1 MARSVNQIK
10 QKRFTRFTRKGL
22 TKLTNSISKE
32 RLLCPF
38 CQSSKLIRRGT
49 NKNKSEQK
57 QKYFCANCIKYT
69 VNPISPIAK
78 NS

>member
-1 MARSVNQIK
+1 MAKRVNQIK
-10 QKRFTRFTRKGL
+10 KRRFTRLSRVTRKAL
-22 TKLTNSISKE
+22 SNSISSISKE
-32 RLLCPF
+32 KLLCPF

-69 VNPISPIAK
+69 VNPIAK
-78 NS
+78 TA

>member
-1 MARSVNQIK
+1 MAKTVNQIK
-10 QKRFTRFTRKGL
+10 QKRFTRFTRKA
-22 TKLTNSISKE
+22 LTNSISSISKE

-69 VNPISPIAK
+69 VNPISPITK